1 MCRMQ
6 KEFWGTPKWIAFGWF
21 FVPLFSVLFSFF
33 CLLLFEFPSPFRCLP
48 FQQFLNT
55 HVVVLRR
62 RYSKK
67 RSRVFLNVFFSSFFK
82 VAVWK
87 NERDVEHSPVFFSPS
102 TTFLYQLSSLF
113 GVFVCAVFFFSK
125 IHTLHRKKK
134 KVAREAESCSSFC
147 TTSFLP
153 LRWLKL
159 ICLKHNKAGH
169 GVTELFLFDGI
180 ICLNFLR

>member
-1 MCRMQ
+1 MQ

-62 RYSKK
+62 RYSKI

-102 TTFLYQLSSLF
+102 TTFLYQFSSLF
-113 GVFVCAVFFFSK
+113 GVFVCAVFFFSNTYSTQK
-125 IHTLHRKKK
+125 EEEGRTGGRILLLLLHNFFFYLWDGSSWFASNTTKL
-134 KVAREAESCSSFC
+134 VAA
-147 TTSFLP
+147 
-153 LRWLKL
+153 WQ
-159 ICLKHNKAGH
+159 N
-169 GVTELFLFDGI
+169 LFVW
-180 ICLNFLR
+180 R